1 MSRLLVPLL
10 ASVLATACAS
20 YNKGTLSAA
29 SSETLPITM
38 VTVREDAKGSACGDV
53 LVQRLESAVED
64 ALRKSPG
71 ANALVDASFHFE
83 RLCLVV
89 RGKAV
94 RIP

>member
-1 MSRLLVPLL
+1 MSRLAALLL
-10 ASVLATACAS
+10 ASALAAACAT
-20 YNKGTLSAA
+20 YNNGTLSAA
-29 SSETLPITM
+29 SSEPLPITM
-38 VTVREDAKGSACGDV
+38 VTVQEDAKGSACGDV